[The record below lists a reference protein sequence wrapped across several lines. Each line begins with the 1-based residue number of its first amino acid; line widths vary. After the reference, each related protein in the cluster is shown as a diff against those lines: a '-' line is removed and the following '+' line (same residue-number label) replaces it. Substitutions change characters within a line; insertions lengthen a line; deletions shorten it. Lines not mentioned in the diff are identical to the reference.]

1 MLENI
6 KMAFRG
12 IRTHK
17 LRAALTML
25 GVIIGIAAIIAI
37 VSSIKGTNEQIK
49 QNLVGSGNNAVDVPL
64 SMGGYQYDVEGYGM
78 PKGISPVSRETLDK
92 ILALDS
98 VENVSLYTRRNYQSD
113 IFYNG
118 ERAEGCAVYGVD
130 TQYFSVAGLCVK
142 EGRLF
147 SESDMK
153 RNMKVAVLDTA
164 MAKNLFGTDDPL
176 GKVIDIKGE
185 PFTVIGVVKKISD
198 FEPTIE
204 TIQDYQMYMQ
214 DGTATIYITKAAWPI
229 VFYYDEPENVLVK
242 AKSTEDMTSAGKD
255 TQDILNAT
263 ISGTQ
268 QQGGSQGEGQGAETM
283 SVKYKAM
290 DVLETAAK
298 LQETSRATNYLLI
311 AVAAISLLVGA
322 IGVANIM
329 LVSVTERTTEIGLKK
344 ALGARKKTIRGQ
356 FLTEAVVLT
365 AIGGILGVIT
375 GIIVAKVMSVVMGM
389 NMALDI
395 PWMILALVISMAVGI
410 AAGIGPA
417 IKASN
422 LNPIEALR
430 RE

>member
-1 MLENI
+1 MTENI

-17 LRAALTML
+17 LRSALTML

-49 QNLVGSGNNAVDVPL
+49 QNLVGSGNNAVNIPL
-64 SMGGYQYDVEGYGM
+64 TLGGGEFDLEYGM
-78 PKGISPVSRETLDK
+78 PNGVYPVSAETREK
-92 ILALDS
+92 ILQLDT
-98 VENVSLYTRRNYQSD
+98 VENVSLYTKRNYQSN
-113 IFYNG
+113 IFYKG
-118 ERAEGCAVYGVD
+118 ERAEGCAVYGID
-130 TQYFSVAGLCVK
+130 SEYFSVAGLCVK

-147 SESDMK
+147 SAADFE
-153 RNMKVAVLDTA
+153 RNRKVAVLDSA
-164 MAKNLFGTDDPL
+164 MAKNLFGTEDPID
-176 GKVIDIKGE
+176 KVIDIKGE
-185 PFTVIGVVKKISD
+185 PFTVVGVVKKISD
-198 FEPTIE
+198 FEPSIE
-204 TIQDYQMYMQ
+204 TMQDYQMYME
-214 DGTATIYITKAAWPI
+214 DGTPTIYITSAAWPI
-229 VFYYDEPENVLVK
+229 VFYYDEPEHVLVK
-242 AKSTEDMTSAGKD
+242 ATDTDAMTAAGRDTE
-255 TQDILNAT
+255 DILNST
-263 ISGTQ
+263 IKSSPSSGGQ
-268 QQGGSQGEGQGAETM
+268 QEGEGSS

-290 DVLETAAK
+290 DVLETAAR
-298 LQETSRATNYLLI
+298 LQETSKATNYLLI

-365 AIGGILGVIT
+365 AIGGILGIVT
-375 GIIVAKVMSVVMGM
+375 GIIVAKVMSVVMQM

-395 PWMILALVISMAVGI
+395 PWMILAFVISMVVGI